1 MTNTARR
8 GPLEDLTVIDCT
20 MALAGPFGA
29 SLLADLGARV
39 IKVEPHG
46 VTATATFRRFSP
58 TTPLPMRTTKPVPTL
73 GPPSHRSTATSA
85 AYVST

>member
-1 MTNTARR
+1 MTNIARR

-39 IKVEPHG
+39 IKVEPPRG
-46 VTATATFRRFSP
+46 D
-58 TTPLPMRTTKPVPTL
+58 
-73 GPPSHRSTATSA
+73 G
-85 AYVST
+85 